1 MPKILID
8 ENLSPSLGTM
18 AHDRGFECS
27 HVNHL
32 GKTGQ
37 KDWELK
43 KIIVEDDWTFV
54 TNNSVDFRGPYDK
67 PGSSGQYADVRLH
80 AGLVCVNA
88 PRGLN
93 LASQKQLFTLILDDL
108 EKGGDLTN
116 QVMEVHLDKTGT
128 IEIRRRSLPVRV

>member
-1 MPKILID
+1 VSFWQVCVTPF
-8 ENLSPSLGTM
+8 
-18 AHDRGFECS
+18 R
-27 HVNHL
+27 L

-37 KDWELK
+37 KDWELR

-67 PGSSGQYADVRLH
+67 PGSSGQYVDVRLH

-108 EKGGDLTN
+108 EKDGDLTN
-116 QVMEVHLDKTGT
+116 QVREVHLDKTGA
-128 IEIRRRSLPVRV
+128 IEIRRRSLPA